1 MLVFFMPS
9 GDATLEALAGTYD
22 AHVTADTMH
31 VTRSDAGACAGGG
44 QNM

>member
-31 VTRSDAGACAGGG
+31 DTKRCGGMCGGG